1 MSEFGDERLARR
13 AAAGDRRA
21 FEQIYRRYNQQLYRF
36 CLAVL
41 GDPHDAQDA
50 LQNAMVKVLRA
61 LPGEQRQIKLK
72 PWLYRIARNEA
83 VETLRRR
90 REHPKPDL
98 EQAAPSAA
106 QIAERA
112 EDRERLR
119 TLFADLEALPERQ
132 RGALIMRELS
142 GLSFEEIAE
151 AFETSPATA
160 RQTVYEARLS
170 LRQME
175 EGREMRCEE
184 VMRALSDAD
193 GRLRRRRNLRAHLR
207 GCPSCRA
214 FADEMDER
222 RSELAALAPLPL
234 VASAGVL
241 HGALGQAQG
250 GVVAGGA
257 AGAAGSAGTSG
268 SLGIGAGKAIA
279 TSTVAKSAATVA
291 VAAVVGVSAADR
303 TGLIDAGLPG
313 PGSATKTSGAGSKS
327 VAVHRAARPGDSA
340 GRAAGQSNPQAS
352 GEQSPQGARGA
363 PAAPLSSSPDSPG
376 SAPDTPPGQSGSAP
390 SQGHGHGKA
399 KGKGSGKPDTLPAAS
414 AHGQQTA
421 SAHKAPQ
428 ANASPPGHRQGA
440 GRPHPKGK
448 GNPAADKAPASPP
461 SAQKPAS
468 PPAGGS
474 ITEGVVPSPPADP
487 SIGAEHGP
495 DGGAHTPFQR

>member
-1 MSEFGDERLARR
+1 VSEFGDERLARR

-36 CLAVL
+36 CLAML

-142 GLSFEEIAE
+142 GLSFEEIAK

-175 EGREMRCEE
+175 EGREMRCDE

-193 GRLRRRRNLRAHLR
+193 GRLRRRRDLRAHLR

-214 FADEMDER
+214 FADEMDAR

-234 VASAGVL
+234 VASAGIL
-241 HGALGQAQG
+241 HGALTQAKSA
-250 GVVAGGA
+250 GVVSGTAGASGA
-257 AGAAGSAGTSG
+257 AGAGGP
-268 SLGIGAGKAIA
+268 LGLGAAGKAIA
-279 TSTVAKSAATVA
+279 TSAAVKSAATVA
-291 VAAVVGVSAADR
+291 VVAVAGVSAADR

-313 PGSATKTSGAGSKS
+313 HGDSGAKTSRSGASAQPSAPAKGPAARQPAGARAQSTGQRSANGAHDAAPTGSAS
-327 VAVHRAARPGDSA
+327 P
-340 GRAAGQSNPQAS
+340 AAGAHARAPGAAPGQDGTAAS
-352 GEQSPQGARGA
+352 TAHGGKANGQSP
-363 PAAPLSSSPDSPG
+363 
-376 SAPDTPPGQSGSAP
+376 
-390 SQGHGHGKA
+390 
-399 KGKGSGKPDTLPAAS
+399 GKPDALPAAS
-414 AHGQQTA
+414 GAGQQTA
-421 SAHKAPQ
+421 GAQKSPHASPTPPEPPQARSQSRSQNGAGSQKAP
-428 ANASPPGHRQGA
+428 PP
-440 GRPHPKGK
+440 
-448 GNPAADKAPASPP
+448 
-461 SAQKPAS
+461 S
-468 PPAGGS
+468 PPAPKPEPS
-474 ITEGVVPSPPADP
+474 STEGSATEEVVPSPPADP
-487 SIGAEHGP
+487 SIGVEHGP
-495 DGGAHTPFQR
+495 DGEAKTPFQP